1 MLLFVLFCLIFL
13 ENEKTWI
20 GLVGSYCSDD
30 LVDDEFQ
37 VHLILIGHTGV
48 GKTSL
53 RKHLKNEPIDINEC
67 PTIVMEPE
75 FLYRES
81 VDLEAGNPF
90 KTLKDALKSMGGKVF
105 LTMWDTGGQPVF
117 QDLLP
122 CFARLK
128 CMYGIVFRLPD
139 LKHFESKPDI
149 RPFKV
154 NCESVDSPF
163 TNKDIFYRNL
173 AFVQAYSCSMQ
184 GRFDSL
190 PPQAMSTEEHPTTVV
205 QFPAAVVIG
214 TYKDMATDL
223 ELNESTTDEV
233 TKSLNRGITDFVDN
247 NNVSVYPA
255 VPGITPSYIHEVDNT
270 ASGKKLDMGID
281 YLRDNISRCARE
293 SNTKVQKSWK
303 KFEVVLKRLP
313 YTTHVNLGVLPVGK
327 AIAIANELNVE
338 NPMSALMYFHEVGVF
353 MWYHM
358 SQQQSLKEFLVI
370 DPKTLLEVLSKVFCL
385 DPELVPPEVVDLIQ
399 RGLITDDLFGS
410 LLKEKAS
417 NIDDSWFIA
426 FLEEHHLSTKIIHPD
441 RGTCYFLPSVLSIEP
456 TYGNSL
462 NQPTYGTSLN
472 QSTYDDSLNQP
483 TYGNSLNQPTYEN
496 SLNQPNY
503 EDSLNQPSLNQP
515 TYGDS
520 LSQPSLNQPTYGDS
534 LSQPSLNQPTYDDS
548 LSQPSLNQPTYED
561 SLSHQLSSNVSP
573 LFIVPKSGYIPT
585 GMFTRL
591 LTALAGV
598 TYGSTVWRIPF
609 NDCFLPRVCR
619 NQFEFV
625 VNESLHV
632 ILSEFSKYI
641 WIDTALDKNAV
652 VDDDLYFNVASTLD
666 VQLQRV
672 VPRWIENKE
681 FALTFLCSSE
691 ACLPRSP
698 HFVSG
703 KDVIFESNKFVTCSI
718 GSKFQL
724 HRSQEIWLK
733 AHSHRGM
740 SVYLCIYTVAEG

>member
-1 MLLFVLFCLIFL
+1 M
-13 ENEKTWI
+13 
-20 GLVGSYCSDD
+20 
-30 LVDDEFQ
+30 
-37 VHLILIGHTGV
+37 HLILIGHTGV

-53 RKHLKNEPIDINEC
+53 RKHLKNDPIDMNES

-75 FLYRES
+75 FLYREF
-81 VDLEAGNPF
+81 VDIEAGIPF
-90 KTLKDALKSMGGKVF
+90 KALKDALKSSGCKLL
-105 LTMWDTGGQPVF
+105 LTMWDTGGQPIF

-149 RPFKV
+149 RPFDA
-154 NCESVDSPF
+154 NCKSVDSPY
-163 TNKDIFYRNL
+163 TNRDIFYRNL

-184 GRFDSL
+184 ERFNYL

-214 TYKDMATDL
+214 TYKDIATDL
-223 ELNESTTDEV
+223 ELNESTTVEAR
-233 TKSLNRGITDFVDN
+233 KSLNRGITDFVN
-247 NNVSVYPA
+247 KNNVSVYPA
-255 VPGITPSYIHEVDNT
+255 VPGTTPSYIHEVDNT
-270 ASGKKLDMGID
+270 ASGKKHDTGID

-303 KFEVVLKRLP
+303 KFEVGLKRLT

-385 DPELVPPEVVDLIQ
+385 NPRLVPPEVVDLIQ
-399 RGLITDDLFGS
+399 RGLITVDFFRS

-426 FLEEHHLSTKIIHPD
+426 FLEEHHLITKVVLPD

-462 NQPTYGTSLN
+462 
-472 QSTYDDSLNQP
+472 
-483 TYGNSLNQPTYEN
+483 
-496 SLNQPNY
+496 
-503 EDSLNQPSLNQP
+503 
-515 TYGDS
+515 
-520 LSQPSLNQPTYGDS
+520 SQPIYEESLMDRLS
-534 LSQPSLNQPTYDDS
+534 LD
-548 LSQPSLNQPTYED
+548 
-561 SLSHQLSSNVSP
+561 VSP
-573 LFIVPKSGYIPT
+573 LFIVPESGYIPT

-609 NDCFLPRVCR
+609 KDRFLPRVCR

-641 WIDTALDKNAV
+641 WIDAALDKNAV
-652 VDDDLYFNVASTLD
+652 IDEHLYFNVASTLD

-681 FALTFLCSSE
+681 FTLTFLCGSK

-703 KDVIFESNKFVTCSI
+703 KDVIFESDEFVTCSS

-724 HRSQEIWLK
+724 HQSQEKWLK
-733 AHSHRGM
+733 AHSHKGT
-740 SVYLCIYTVAEG
+740 SVYLCMHLAEG